1 MWLVRH
7 SPFAIRHSPFAVTMS
22 EPPPLLIPAL
32 GKVYARLAPVTEA
45 LVRLIAG
52 LSFVPHGYPK
62 LFGDA
67 EAMAEWFEEQGFEPG
82 LLWNYL
88 VGTVEIFGGLCLAL
102 GLATR
107 VVAVPILGFLATA
120 VVYHTQYGFLW
131 NLKGFEYPLFWSVVV
146 FHFLVRGG
154 GPYSLDAALGREL

>member
-1 MWLVRH
+1 MSETPRLVIPGLGKIYARVAPFTEPLVR
-7 SPFAIRHSPFAVTMS
+7 V
-22 EPPPLLIPAL
+22 
-32 GKVYARLAPVTEA
+32 V
-45 LVRLIAG
+45 AG

-62 LFGDA
+62 LFGNA
-67 EAMAEWFEEQGFEPG
+67 EAMADWFEEHGFEPG

-88 VGTVEIFGGLCLAL
+88 VGTVEVFGGLCLAL

-120 VVYHTQYGFLW
+120 VVYHSQFGFLW

-146 FHFLVRGG
+146 LHFLVRGG
-154 GPYSLDAALGREL
+154 GPYSVDAALRREL